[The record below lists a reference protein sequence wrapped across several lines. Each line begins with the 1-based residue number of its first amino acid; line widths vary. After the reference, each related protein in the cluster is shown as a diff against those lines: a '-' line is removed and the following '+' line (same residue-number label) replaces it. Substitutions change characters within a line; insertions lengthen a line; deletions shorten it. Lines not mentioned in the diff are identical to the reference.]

1 MYIYIYIY
9 YTIIHIYIYIILNT
23 IIYNY
28 IHVYI
33 YIYLYTL
40 HIIYIYILYIYTINR
55 SPWSRH
61 IASFS
66 SHGEAWTWASKMP
79 RIWPGSWPWRSNVGK
94 PGGWWGWS
102 HEDSWPIFGFVF
114 GHIEWLKSPSLSYSY
129 THLRRILRKS
139 SMDPLVLTDCL
150 LLEGCVRTIFVG
162 ELGAV
167 HILTGVWGVIFGVAQ
182 RNVPPL
188 FQGTLQLCLLV
199 YKFHELWR
207 FMIYNLLTLR

>member
-1 MYIYIYIY
+1 MYIYILYNYSYLYIY
-9 YTIIHIYIYIILNT
+9 Y

-28 IHVYI
+28 IQLYTCI
-33 YIYLYTL
+33 YIYTYTHYTL
-40 HIIYIYILYIYTINR
+40 YIYYIYTINR

-66 SHGEAWTWASKMP
+66 SHGEAWTWASKTP

-102 HEDSWPIFGFVF
+102 HEDSCPIFGFVF